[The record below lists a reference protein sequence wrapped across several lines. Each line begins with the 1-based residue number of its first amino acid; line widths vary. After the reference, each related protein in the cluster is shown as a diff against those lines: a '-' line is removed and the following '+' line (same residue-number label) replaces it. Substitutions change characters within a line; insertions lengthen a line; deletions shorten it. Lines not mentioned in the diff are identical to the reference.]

1 MRNSGY
7 EAWPDR
13 ATPECCEAWTD
24 HCYWQFGSD
33 TPNETSDFGQNAQY
47 GRLLQQD
54 YTNPGGSTGVFYEDF
69 RNVIN
74 NPC

>member
-1 MRNSGY
+1 MPYSSGFHPQGSRWDPLNATTSGTYTPSPADLFMNSG
-7 EAWPDR
+7 
-13 ATPECCEAWTD
+13 
-24 HCYWQFGSD
+24 
-33 TPNETSDFGQNAQY
+33 DFGQNAQY
-47 GRLLQQD
+47 GTLLQQD

>member
-1 MRNSGY
+1 MPSPADLFMNSG
-7 EAWPDR
+7 
-13 ATPECCEAWTD
+13 
-24 HCYWQFGSD
+24 
-33 TPNETSDFGQNAQY
+33 DFGQNAQY
-47 GRLLQQD
+47 GTLLQQD